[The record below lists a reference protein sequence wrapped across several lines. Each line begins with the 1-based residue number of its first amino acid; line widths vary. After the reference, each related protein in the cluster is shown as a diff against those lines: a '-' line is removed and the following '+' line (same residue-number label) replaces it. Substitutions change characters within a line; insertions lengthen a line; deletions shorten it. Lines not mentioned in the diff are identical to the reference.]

1 MHAGAHAKMTVILP
15 CALENCTD
23 DFKEKFK
30 DVVAAVAHVEADKLS
45 MDFVSDSERQTSTR
59 IDIRVG
65 VPPQQDEAEQLCNRL
80 TQSAIKTELAS
91 KLFPA
96 AQEMS
101 INISVVEAAAV
112 VGLCEHLKGNR
123 YVNTIFATASGMRK
137 LSHVSCIPE
146 GRRVFRGMGG
156 VKLTEEFVTEKEG
169 GGRGGVDFG
178 ECLLVLECCC
188 SLHTCADSLQMHY
201 HDETRAAFMSTTT
214 RREVAVSY
222 IKGKNPILFECGCHS
237 SPNIRERRK
246 FSCRQCP
253 TLS

>member
-1 MHAGAHAKMTVILP
+1 MHPGAHAKMTVILP

-23 DFKEKFK
+23 DFKGKFK
-30 DVVAAVAHVEADKLS
+30 EAVAVVAHVEADKVS
-45 MDFVSDSERQTSTR
+45 MDFVADPELQTSTR
-59 IDIRVG
+59 ITIRVG
-65 VPPQQDEAEQLCNRL
+65 VPPQQDEAEQVCNRL
-80 TQSAIKTELAS
+80 TQSVIKTELAS
-91 KLFPA
+91 KASPA

-101 INISVVEAAAV
+101 NMSVVEAAAV

-178 ECLLVLECCC
+178 ECWLVLECCC
-188 SLHTCADSLQMHY
+188 SLLPVLTNSKCTDTMTLVQHLC
-201 HDETRAAFMSTTT
+201 
-214 RREVAVSY
+214 RRQQR
-222 IKGKNPILFECGCHS
+222 GRWL
-237 SPNIRERRK
+237 
-246 FSCRQCP
+246 
-253 TLS
+253 

>member
-1 MHAGAHAKMTVILP
+1 MTVILP

-30 DVVAAVAHVEADKLS
+30 EVVAAVAHAEADKVS
-45 MDFVSDSERQTSTR
+45 MDFVSDSERLTSTR
-59 IDIRVG
+59 IYVRVG

-80 TQSAIKTELAS
+80 TQSAIKTELAI
-91 KLFPA
+91 KAGPA

-101 INISVVEAAAV
+101 DNISVCFFDNISVVEAAAV

-146 GRRVFRGMGG
+146 GRRVFRGMGE
-156 VKLTEEFVTEKEG
+156 VKLTDEFVTEKEG

-178 ECLLVLECCC
+178 ECLLVHMFL
-188 SLHTCADSLQMHY
+188 S
-201 HDETRAAFMSTTT
+201 
-214 RREVAVSY
+214 VAEMEY
-222 IKGKNPILFECGCHS
+222 LC
-237 SPNIRERRK
+237 
-246 FSCRQCP
+246 
-253 TLS
+253 

>member
-1 MHAGAHAKMTVILP
+1 MILSTVDSVHPGAHAKMTFIIP

-23 DFKEKFK
+23 DFKERFK
-30 DVVAAVAHVEADKLS
+30 EVVAAVAHVEAEKVS
-45 MDFVSDSERQTSTR
+45 MDFVSDSELQTTTR
-59 IDIRVG
+59 IYVRVG
-65 VPPQQDEAEQLCNRL
+65 VPRQQDEAEQVCNRL

-91 KLFPA
+91 KAGPA

-101 INISVVEAAAV
+101 VVEEAAV

-156 VKLTEEFVTEKEG
+156 FKLPDEFVTEKEG

-178 ECLLVLECCC
+178 E
-188 SLHTCADSLQMHY
+188 
-201 HDETRAAFMSTTT
+201 
-214 RREVAVSY
+214 
-222 IKGKNPILFECGCHS
+222 
-237 SPNIRERRK
+237 
-246 FSCRQCP
+246 
-253 TLS
+253 

>member
-1 MHAGAHAKMTVILP
+1 MTFILP
-15 CALENCTD
+15 CALEKCTE

-30 DVVAAVAHVEADKLS
+30 EAVAAVAHAEADKVS

-59 IDIRVG
+59 IDVRVG
-65 VPPQQDEAEQLCNRL
+65 VPPQQDAAEQVCKRL

-91 KLFPA
+91 MPGPA

-101 INISVVEAAAV
+101 FLLSNISVVEAAAV
-112 VGLCEHLKGNR
+112 VGLCEHLNGNR

-156 VKLTEEFVTEKEG
+156 CKLTDEFVTEKEG

-178 ECLLVLECCC
+178 ECLLVHMILSVAEWN
-188 SLHTCADSLQMHY
+188 TCAD
-201 HDETRAAFMSTTT
+201 
-214 RREVAVSY
+214 
-222 IKGKNPILFECGCHS
+222 
-237 SPNIRERRK
+237 
-246 FSCRQCP
+246 
-253 TLS
+253 